1 MATLTELLAL
11 DVRVGTI
18 VAAERVRGARGAL
31 FALTVDFGGRG
42 CLPAAFDAAGRESP
56 DELVG
61 LQIVAVVNLAPTRV
75 AGFESRALVLSLR
88 DTQGETVLLLPERPL
103 GDGGRLALPEDL

>member
-18 VAAERVRGARGAL
+18 VTAEHVRGARGAL
-31 FALTVDFGGRG
+31 FALSVDFGERG
-42 CLPAAFDAAGRESP
+42 CLPAALDATGRERP
-56 DELVG
+56 EDLVG
-61 LQIVAVVNLAPTRV
+61 LQIVAVVNLAPQRV

-88 DTQGETVLLLPERPL
+88 DTRGDAVLLLPERPL
-103 GDGGRLALPEDL
+103 GDGRRLALPEDL